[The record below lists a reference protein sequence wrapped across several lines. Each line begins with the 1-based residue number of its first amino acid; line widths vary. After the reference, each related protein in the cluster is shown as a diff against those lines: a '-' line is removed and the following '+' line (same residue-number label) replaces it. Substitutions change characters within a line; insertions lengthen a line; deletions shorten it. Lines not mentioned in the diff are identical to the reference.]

1 MIQIETDRAGRDDK
15 VRAKHCGLNRKYF
28 FMMAVISAVIL
39 FLMIV
44 TISRFDSVGRYVDE
58 NNKASIHALLEQA
71 EHTYHARLNQIYNEM
86 KAVESYL
93 FTGNDRNI
101 SLEDHGDYF
110 RSLTGEDLRDVVFI
124 SRDSRYV
131 SAGGSRGTL
140 DLESGEEQLFRDG
153 QSIAQSCVCRDNG
166 EEFFIVARLV
176 DPFIVDGM
184 MYDALAFTYDSDVME
199 SAFSFPAY
207 GSKATVYVT
216 DEESELVYA
225 AFSEMS
231 EKGSQNYNI
240 LKNMLEK
247 GIISKQ
253 VYKYASDDFAA
264 GSSGTVNFEKDGQ
277 EVYVA
282 YRPLNDS
289 SYMIVCEVPKSVV
302 QNSMMDFNYMI
313 SHTWVLI
320 VSMTI
325 LLMMIIGISIFFT
338 ASANKE
344 IQFERKNMAQQ
355 KIYNTQL
362 SNANKALAE
371 AVSAAEKA
379 RKEADSANAAK
390 TDFLSNMSHDIRTPL
405 NAVTGLTSLLM
416 RNSEDPVLV
425 REHARKLTGACGHLM
440 GLINDILDMSRIE
453 EKKMALDISTVS
465 LAEIIREADSII
477 RPQARAKNQN
487 FRINAGG
494 LTNEYIES
502 DRTRLVQ
509 IAVNILSNA
518 VKYTH
523 NGGNIIFDITE
534 LPQND
539 AGRVNIQMTVTDNG
553 QGMSEEFQKI
563 IFQPFAREMQGE
575 NDQIQGTGL
584 GMAIV
589 GNLVDMMGGSISVNS
604 VLGQGSVFEVRLS
617 FRKGIPERGSGE
629 ILAQA
634 GVFNVLTV
642 SSDER
647 GRLNESEKSDEMHRM
662 KELFRLH
669 GVGAAAVAG
678 TEEALKMLIPD
689 KENINK
695 HFDAVI
701 FEINEYERHDS
712 SAVNAAA
719 ASELEMVK
727 KTVRRIK
734 NVMGA
739 DAPMLILSLPQSGC
753 IEKEIA
759 GMDID
764 GCVSEPF
771 FMSEF
776 SRLVENIRS
785 GRKTAGM
792 IPVVYKNKENIMS
805 EDGLCEPSAPAD
817 WNESWDE
824 GIDGYAYSEDAD
836 CGNSDSGSDEGI
848 LDGMKIM
855 IVDDNGMNSDI
866 LSELLCIEGAACV
879 CAENGRAAV
888 ELFENSK
895 KDEYDAILM
904 DVRMPVMNGYEAA
917 KMIRSSDRPDGL
929 YVPIIAMTANA
940 FESDVKEALDAG
952 MNAHISKPVDMNIVN
967 ETLKPYKREES
978 A

>member
-93 FTGNDRNI
+93 FTGNDRKI
-101 SLEDHGDYF
+101 LLKDHGDYF
-110 RSLTGEDLRDVVFI
+110 KSLKGEDLRDVVFI
-124 SRDSRYV
+124 SRDSRYM

-140 DLESGEEQLFRDG
+140 ELESGKEQLFRDG
-153 QSIAQSCVCRDNG
+153 QSIAQSCVCKDNG
-166 EEFFIVARLV
+166 EEFFIVARLT
-176 DPFIVDGM
+176 DPFTVDGA

-225 AFSEMS
+225 AFSERS
-231 EKGSQNYNI
+231 EKSSQNYNI
-240 LKNMLEK
+240 LRNMLEN

-264 GSSGTVNFEKDGQ
+264 GSSGTMNFQKDGQ

-289 SYMIVCEVPKSVV
+289 PYMIVCEVPKSVV

-320 VSMTI
+320 VSITI

-338 ASANKE
+338 ANANKE
-344 IQFERKNMAQQ
+344 IEFERKNMAQQ
-355 KIYNTQL
+355 KIYNAQL

-379 RKEADSANAAK
+379 RKEADMANAAK

-405 NAVTGLTSLLM
+405 NAVTGLTSLLI

-453 EKKMALDISTVS
+453 EKKMALDIGTVS

-494 LTNEYIES
+494 LTNEYIEG

-523 NGGNIIFDITE
+523 NGGNITFDITE
-534 LPQND
+534 LPQSD
-539 AGRVNIQMTVTDNG
+539 AGRVSIQMTVTDNG

-563 IFQPFAREMQGE
+563 IFQPFAREMQSE
-575 NDQIQGTGL
+575 NDRIQGTGL

-604 VLGQGSVFEVRLS
+604 VLGKGSVFEVKLS
-617 FRKGIPERGSGE
+617 FRKGIPERGPSE
-629 ILAQA
+629 IFAQA
-634 GVFNVLTV
+634 GVFNVLLV
-642 SSDER
+642 GSGKCDGSGEF
-647 GRLNESEKSDEMHRM
+647 EKMRRM
-662 KELFRLH
+662 KELFMLY
-669 GVGAAAVAG
+669 GVSSAEVSG
-678 TEEALKMLIPD
+678 TQEVLKTLIPD

-701 FEINEYERHDS
+701 FEINEYRKSDG
-712 SAVNAAA
+712 SAAVA
-719 ASELEMVK
+719 ASEFESVK
-727 KTVRRIK
+727 KAVRSIK
-734 NVMGA
+734 NIMGS
-739 DAPMLILSLPQSGC
+739 DSPMLILSLPQSGC

-759 GMDID
+759 GMGID

-776 SRLVENIRS
+776 SILVENIRS
-785 GRKTAGM
+785 GRRTTGR
-792 IPVVYKNKENIMS
+792 IPTFYKNEENILS
-805 EDGLCEPSAPAD
+805 EDGSCESSVPAE
-817 WNESWDE
+817 WNEGWDE
-824 GIDGYAYSEDAD
+824 GIDEYTYSEDAD
-836 CGNSDSGSDEGI
+836 CGDSDSGSDEGI

-879 CAENGRAAV
+879 CAENGKEAV